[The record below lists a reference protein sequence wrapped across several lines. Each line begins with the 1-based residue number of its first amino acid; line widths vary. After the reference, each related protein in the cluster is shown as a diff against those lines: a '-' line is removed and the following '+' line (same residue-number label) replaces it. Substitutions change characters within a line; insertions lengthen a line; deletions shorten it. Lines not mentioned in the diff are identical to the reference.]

1 MKFATVVLLGILLLG
16 SYAPLNAQPAGTS
29 QVVLAFTGGSV
40 YTSDTTGICMWYPV
54 LVGDLPLQ
62 LLFSAPLFQPPV
74 VDKEH
79 AYFIWVSEFSSQ
91 VLPSNKNFNYL
102 ALVLEGEG
110 TIYFTTRPDLRDWSD
125 WTKRET
131 WGEPVAKFG
140 RKAGLF
146 QSADGGMTGGMT
158 NTAQLVSSHTF
169 AIFGKSFN
177 FARDP
182 PRTASPA
189 IAAAGKPRMPA
200 TRLNTLRSA
209 ATDGVQD
216 SLSGFLSL
224 SYAMGWR
231 TSAPSS
237 APWPSRRMRANTNG
251 ADGRSP
257 PAVSSP

>member
-1 MKFATVVLLGILLLG
+1 MKFATFVLSGILLTGLCA
-16 SYAPLNAQPAGTS
+16 SLNAQPAGS
-29 QVVLAFTGGSV
+29 SEVVLAVTGGSV

-125 WTKRET
+125 WTKRST
-131 WGEPVAKFG
+131 WGEPVAKFV
-140 RKAGLF
+140 RKAGIF
-146 QSADGGMTGGMT
+146 YSADGGNSGPFTSS
-158 NTAQLVSSHTF
+158 AILVSSHTF

-177 FARDP
+177 FADLIP
-182 PRTASPA
+182 HGMTCFETGVGEAEAGTCLA
-189 IAAAGKPRMPA
+189 IGGG
-200 TRLNTLRSA
+200 L
-209 ATDGVQD
+209 
-216 SLSGFLSL
+216 
-224 SYAMGWR
+224 
-231 TSAPSS
+231 
-237 APWPSRRMRANTNG
+237 
-251 ADGRSP
+251 
-257 PAVSSP
+257 

>member
-131 WGEPVAKFG
+131 WGEPVAKFV

-177 FARDP
+177 FADLIP
-182 PRTASPA
+182 HGMTCFETGVGDENGEAEAGTCTAIGGTP
-189 IAAAGKPRMPA
+189 
-200 TRLNTLRSA
+200 
-209 ATDGVQD
+209 
-216 SLSGFLSL
+216 
-224 SYAMGWR
+224 
-231 TSAPSS
+231 
-237 APWPSRRMRANTNG
+237 
-251 ADGRSP
+251 
-257 PAVSSP
+257 